1 MLRALSNRSLLVF
14 IFIALL
20 LAVFPLIHNER
31 ATMIVITHIFILAV
45 FAMSYDLL
53 LGYTGIVSFGHV
65 MFFGLGA
72 YSVAIVMQKLG
83 ATIPALLLAVAVGA
97 VLSAI
102 LSYFVGMLSLRLKSH
117 YYAMLTLAF
126 SGLFLVFAEKWRSLT
141 KGNDGFTFSIPDLLK
156 DRLTFYYVAFIVMI
170 VVFLM
175 LRRFTLSPLG
185 RVLQSIR
192 ENEQRTQSLGYE
204 IVHYKVIASMVAGVA
219 ASVSGALYVVTLR
232 FVNTTVLSFDLNVD
246 ALLMTI
252 IGGVGTLFGGILGAA
267 IIELAHEQLTSLA
280 KVHWIFERWII
291 FFGLLYILVVML
303 FPKGIVGTVRQWR
316 DNRREK
322 ISSDGRAK

>member
-1 MLRALSNRSLLVF
+1 MLKLLQSNKSLL
-14 IFIALL
+14 IISLIAVLTAL
-20 LAVFPLIHNER
+20 FPLIHNER
-31 ATMIVITHIFILAV
+31 ATMIVITHIFILAI

-65 MFFGLGA
+65 MFFGIGA

-83 ATIPALLLAVAVGA
+83 PTIPSLLIAVLVGA

-102 LSYFVGMLSLRLKSH
+102 VSYFVGMLSLRLKSH

-126 SGLFLVFAEKWRSLT
+126 SGLFLVIAEKWRSLT

-156 DRLTFYYVAFIVMI
+156 DRLTFYYVSFVVLIL
-170 VVFLM
+170 VFLM
-175 LRRFTLSPLG
+175 LRRFTMSPLG

-192 ENEQRTQSLGYE
+192 ENEQRSQSLGYE
-204 IVHYKVIASMVAGVA
+204 IIHYKVIASVVAGIA
-219 ASVSGALYVVTLR
+219 ASISGALYVVTLR

-252 IGGVGTLFGGILGAA
+252 IGGVGTLFGAILGAA

-303 FPKGIVGTVRQWR
+303 FPKGIVGTIRHWR

-322 ISSDGRAK
+322 TSRERRG